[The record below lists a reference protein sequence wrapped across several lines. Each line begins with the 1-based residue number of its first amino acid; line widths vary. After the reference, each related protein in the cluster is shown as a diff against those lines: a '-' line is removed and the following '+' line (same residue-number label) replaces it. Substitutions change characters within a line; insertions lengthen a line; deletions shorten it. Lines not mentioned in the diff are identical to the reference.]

1 MSIEFA
7 MQSLGPV
14 VVYRCV
20 SLNVFSIYFMEIG
33 LYGASISFFFLVLD
47 SFIFEEVICFTWIL
61 KFVVL

>member
-20 SLNVFSIYFMEIG
+20 SFECLFNIFYGDRSV
-33 LYGASISFFFLVLD
+33 YGASISFFP
-47 SFIFEEVICFTWIL
+47 SFGQFYF
-61 KFVVL
+61 